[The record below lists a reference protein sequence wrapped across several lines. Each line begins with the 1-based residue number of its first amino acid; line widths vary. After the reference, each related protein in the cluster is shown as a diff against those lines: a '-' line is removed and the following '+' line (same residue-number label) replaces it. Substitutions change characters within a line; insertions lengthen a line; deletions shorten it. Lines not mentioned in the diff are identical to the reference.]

1 MARRKNN
8 SADGKDLEG
17 LRDLVAQSGETPDNE
32 PKTQTRRGLLRMAGA
47 ALAGA
52 AGVAALKAVPA
63 AAATGDPVLQGCVSF
78 VSVNNSTLLAM
89 AGGTPLDAST
99 GIGFGAQ
106 SSNGISGGGLYT
118 TTPSLEVGVFGG
130 SKSAGQPG
138 TGVYGHAGSGRGVQG
153 VASSGTGGLFY
164 SSSGYDA
171 QLGFSGSGGQTGTG
185 RLSQV
190 GRTDTG
196 SSGPPFVPFFAVH
209 TVNTSFFQH
218 EIVRGNFDGS
228 IWATRY
234 DTTAPTVTPHQ
245 FRWKRINTLRVD
257 TADGLG
263 SSLKPLRLYDSRSG
277 SPLGP
282 FATGVIHTHTVAGQ
296 GAGAQHIPADAVA
309 VTGNLTA
316 VGFSQNGFLTIF
328 PAGATYDPNHD
339 PSSMNFST
347 GQYAIANSFVC
358 GLTGGALKVY
368 VGIFGTSK
376 ANYIID
382 ITGYIQ

>member
-1 MARRKNN
+1 MARRNKK
-8 SADGKDLEG
+8 SADGEDLQE
-17 LRDLVAQSGETPDNE
+17 LRDLVAQSVETPNGE
-32 PKTQTRRGLLRMAGA
+32 SKAHTRRGLLRMAGA

-52 AGVAALKAVPA
+52 AGVAALKVVPA
-63 AAATGDPVLQGCVSF
+63 SAATGQAVLQGCYNFPGAS
-78 VSVNNSTLLAM
+78 SPTAIATS
-89 AGGTPLDAST
+89 GGTPLDFT
-99 GIGFGAQ
+99 GFGLIGQ
-106 SSNGISGGGLYT
+106 SSAGVGGSGVYS
-118 TTPSLEVGVFGG
+118 TTPSLEIGVAGS
-130 SKSAGQPG
+130 SKSTNGPG
-138 TGVYGHAGSGRGVQG
+138 TGVYGAAGTGRGVQG
-153 VASSGTGGLFY
+153 VATSGTGGLFY

-171 QLGFSGSGGQTGTG
+171 QLGFSSSGGQTGTG

-196 SSGPPFVPFFAVH
+196 ASGPPYAPFFAVH
-209 TVNTSFFQH
+209 TVNTNFFQH
-218 EIVRGNFDGS
+218 EIVRGNYDGS
-228 IWATRY
+228 IWASRY
-234 DTTAPTVTPHQ
+234 DTTSPTVTPHG

-257 TADGLG
+257 SADGAG
-263 SSLKPLRLYDSRSG
+263 SPLKPLRLYDSRSG

-282 FATGVIHTHTVAGQ
+282 FPAGTIHSHTVAGQ
-296 GAGAQHIPADAVA
+296 GAGTQHIPADAVA

-316 VGFSQNGFLTIF
+316 VGFTQNGFLTVF

-376 ANYIID
+376 AHYILD